1 MNQEGSNE
9 IRETWY
15 GRSVWRLVLRALLV
29 GAGAMLAAAS
39 RWSPRFRA
47 TLSGDRIIVL
57 ETGDGV
63 RRRFVVR
70 GRAVSSDGDV
80 AGRPDCRVVIDT
92 AARALG
98 IFLSPRGV
106 GKLVAGIVDG
116 TVSVEGSLY
125 LLLWFDARLQSVLP
139 IREPIRKRDHFPGAY
154 VRPRDDIA
162 AARWITREPAKS
174 TLDADWSE
182 AWEQRRTLLM
192 MRVAAGEAA
201 PEF

>member
-1 MNQEGSNE
+1 MNQGGSNE

-15 GRSVWRLVLRALLV
+15 GRSVSRLVLRALLV
-29 GAGAMLAAAS
+29 AAGAMLAAAS

-47 TLSGDRIIVL
+47 TLSGDRTIVL

-98 IFLSPRGV
+98 I
-106 GKLVAGIVDG
+106 
-116 TVSVEGSLY
+116 
-125 LLLWFDARLQSVLP
+125 LP
-139 IREPIRKRDHFPGAY
+139 
-154 VRPRDDIA
+154 
-162 AARWITREPAKS
+162 S
-174 TLDADWSE
+174 
-182 AWEQRRTLLM
+182 
-192 MRVAAGEAA
+192 
-201 PEF
+201 